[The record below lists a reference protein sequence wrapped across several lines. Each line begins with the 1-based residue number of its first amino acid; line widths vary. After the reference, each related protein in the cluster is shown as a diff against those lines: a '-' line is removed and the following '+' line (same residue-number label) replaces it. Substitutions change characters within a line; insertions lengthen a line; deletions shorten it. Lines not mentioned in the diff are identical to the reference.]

1 MKIFKEHFEE
11 INDKQALYDLY
22 SDIYKEKN
30 NIRPRWVKL
39 DDVSIED
46 LRSMIDELEKE
57 PSYEELW
64 PDYADNDDDDREQ
77 YQFSDDSHEDDRF
90 YTDLDNAE
98 LDAASMRIA
107 AKEPYHPSEDL
118 PSHSGMGFGRRG
130 RNKIHETETDE
141 VAPPG
146 GEKLVKALKKNKD
159 IDNPWAVAWSKYN
172 KGELKENNKITV
184 GELRKLIKEEL
195 LKIK

>member
-1 MKIFKEHFEE
+1 MKLFKEHFEE

-22 SDIYKEKN
+22 SDFYKEKH

-64 PDYADNDDDDREQ
+64 PDYADDDD
-77 YQFSDDSHEDDRF
+77 DDRF
-90 YTDLDNAE
+90 YTNLDNAE

-107 AKEPYHPSEDL
+107 VREPYHPSEDL

-146 GEKLVKALKKNKD
+146 GEKLVKALKKDKNIK
-159 IDNPWAVAWSKYN
+159 NPWAVAWSKYN
-172 KGELKENNKITV
+172 KGELKENTKITI
-184 GELRKLIKEEL
+184 GDLRKLIKEEL

>member
-30 NIRPRWVKL
+30 GIRPRWVKL

-46 LRSMIDELEKE
+46 LRSMIDELDNE
-57 PSYEELW
+57 PSLEELW
-64 PDYADNDDDDREQ
+64 PDYADNDEDNQEFYKDLDKKNS
-77 YQFSDDSHEDDRF
+77 SDDEISTMVNLGPEQGDEF
-90 YTDLDNAE
+90 
-98 LDAASMRIA
+98 
-107 AKEPYHPSEDL
+107 
-118 PSHSGMGFGRRG
+118 HSFAGMGKGRLG

-172 KGELKENNKITV
+172 KGELKENNKITI
-184 GELRKLIKEEL
+184 GDLRKLIKEEL